1 MTIRYGIALGAIML
15 ASTAALAADTKT
27 NQVTP
32 GKAATEAVG
41 DSVPTMKGEC
51 ADQAKVDTKAPGT
64 EATEAMDS
72 EVPTMKQ
79 ADAADCMDQPKTK
92 TN

>member
-1 MTIRYGIALGAIML
+1 MSIRYGIALGAIML
-15 ASTAALAADTKT
+15 TSSAALAADT
-27 NQVTP
+27 NEVTP

-64 EATEAMDS
+64 EATEATGS

-79 ADAADCMDQPKTK
+79 ADASDCMDQPETK
-92 TN
+92 SN

>member
-1 MTIRYGIALGAIML
+1 MSIRYGIALGAIML
-15 ASTAALAADTKT
+15 TSSAALAADTKT
-27 NQVTP
+27 NEVTP

-64 EATEAMDS
+64 EATEATGS

-79 ADAADCMDQPKTK
+79 ADASDCVDQPETK
-92 TN
+92 SN